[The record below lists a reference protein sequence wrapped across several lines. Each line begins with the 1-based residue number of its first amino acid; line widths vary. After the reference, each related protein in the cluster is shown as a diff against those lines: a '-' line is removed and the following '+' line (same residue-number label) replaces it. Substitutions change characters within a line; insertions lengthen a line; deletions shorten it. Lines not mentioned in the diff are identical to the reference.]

1 MVTEDFPRRIQEHR
15 AELTKF
21 AKEVGRFL
29 YKLLFRSLNKNS
41 MSPVI

>member
-21 AKEVGRFL
+21 AKEVGRL
-29 YKLLFRSLNKNS
+29 SYKSWKEF
-41 MSPVI
+41 

>member
-21 AKEVGRFL
+21 AKEVNPEWWSVG
-29 YKLLFRSLNKNS
+29 
-41 MSPVI
+41 